1 MATPDPKLYLFIPY
15 HLDERGKCC
24 KSRVVSA
31 GSSDVRRVRAYFKKQ
46 LGIITSETNDI
57 LRGGHPGALGV
68 MTLYYEWNPKAKQY
82 DLEEASSTIHGS
94 STLEP
99 KLAAEFE
106 RFAETIQYYERL
118 DARGRPFPG
127 DPPII
132 HAPEPPEPRTRGRHH
147 IKRPTLRQRR
157 QRWAIQFNGP
167 TGKLPRV
174 EKSYNELPSPLFP
187 NRSQPTIAF
196 PPRGCHPFVRH
207 AITTEL
213 ATKVPKHI
221 RQKGLHS
228 YFLCDFGDVPRAT
241 REKNFLALK
250 RRKGIVVGI
259 YKFYRVPFGIVTDMR
274 DGIAHV
280 ADLSEM

>member
-1 MATPDPKLYLFIPY
+1 MASPDSKLYLFIPY

-31 GSSDVRRVRAYFKKQ
+31 GSSDVRRVRAYFRKQ
-46 LGIITSETNDI
+46 LGREGGADDN
-57 LRGGHPGALGV
+57 LHGHPGPFGL
-68 MTLYYEWNPKAKQY
+68 MTLVYEWNAAEKQY
-82 DLEEASSTIHGS
+82 DLTEASSTTSNS
-94 STLEP
+94 SH
-99 KLAAEFE
+99 LAPPRDIEFE
-106 RFAETIQYYERL
+106 NFWLTIEHYERL
-118 DARGRPFPG
+118 DARGRPFPR
-127 DPPII
+127 DTPFI
-132 HAPEPPEPRTRGRHH
+132 HEPEPRSPRARSHRRAQ
-147 IKRPTLRQRR
+147 RPSLGQRR
-157 QRWAIQFNGP
+157 QRWFIQIGGP

-174 EKSYNELPSPLFP
+174 AKSHNELPSPLFP
-187 NRSQPTIAF
+187 SRSKPSIAF
-196 PPRGCHPFVRH
+196 PPRGCHPFVRQS
-207 AITTEL
+207 ITTEL
-213 ATKVPKHI
+213 ALKVPKHI